1 MLGIGETVAGSE
13 AEYVDIVVRLAG
25 DPALRA
31 ALRQKTAA
39 NKAKLF
45 ADPAPVRALEQWI
58 EQVVQRPPGAR

>member
-1 MLGIGETVAGSE
+1 
-13 AEYVDIVVRLAG
+13 VRLAG

>member
-13 AEYVDIVVRLAG
+13 ADYVDIAVRLAR

-31 ALRQKTAA
+31 AIRQKTAA

-58 EQVVQRPPGAR
+58 EEMMRRPPRAT